1 MTSLMRMLEEE
12 KQQAIAEAV
21 AQEKEKA
28 ATQLA
33 QEKEKAATQLAQE
46 KAKEAARLE
55 KEKEETERGMARRM
69 LSDGVPPR
77 TVLQYSTLLSLRDI
91 EALAGKS

>member
-21 AQEKEKA
+21 
-28 ATQLA
+28 A